1 MNQILLTKVFPRA
14 LTVSTIILIIFLPNE
29 IGRWLWITAGS
40 LLALDGVIFFWMRL
54 RKAPSLKI
62 TEDAVFICGL
72 KIDRRDIQTWR
83 VFRTKSSGELGRY
96 IEIQLKRVPP
106 SPFGWKLAKLF
117 EQVPTSSHHVR
128 EGELAK
134 EPRIIAS
141 LSSWD
146 LTKDEICNALNKSE
160 QTESHS
166 H

>member
-14 LTVSTIILIIFLPNE
+14 LTASTIILIILLPRE
-29 IGRWLWITAGS
+29 GVRWLWITAVI
-40 LLALDGVIFFWMRL
+40 LLSLDGLIFVWMRF
-54 RKAPSLKI
+54 RKAPNLKI
-62 TEDAVFICGL
+62 TEDAVFVCGL

-83 VFRTKSSGELGRY
+83 VFRTKSNDERGRY

-106 SPFGWKLAKLF
+106 SSFGWKLAKLF
-117 EQVPTSSHHVR
+117 EQVPTSRHHVR

-160 QTESHS
+160 QTESHR

>member
-14 LTVSTIILIIFLPNE
+14 LTASTIILIILLPRE
-29 IGRWLWITAGS
+29 GVRWLWITAVI
-40 LLALDGVIFFWMRL
+40 LLALDGLIFVWMRF
-54 RKAPSLKI
+54 RKAPNLKI
-62 TEDAVFICGL
+62 TEDAVFVCGL

-83 VFRTKSSGELGRY
+83 VFRTKSNDERGRY

-106 SPFGWKLAKLF
+106 SSFGWKLAKLF
-117 EQVPTSSHHVR
+117 EQVPTSRHHVR

-141 LSSWD
+141 LSRWD

-160 QTESHS
+160 QTAQSNH
-166 H
+166 

>member
-14 LTVSTIILIIFLPNE
+14 LTASTIILIILLPRE
-29 IGRWLWITAGS
+29 GVRWLWITAVI
-40 LLALDGVIFFWMRL
+40 LLALDGLIFVWMRF
-54 RKAPSLKI
+54 RKAPNLKI
-62 TEDAVFICGL
+62 TEDAVFVCGL

-83 VFRTKSSGELGRY
+83 VFRTKSNDERGRY

-106 SPFGWKLAKLF
+106 SSLGWKLAKLF
-117 EQVPTSSHHVR
+117 EQVPTSRHHVR

-160 QTESHS
+160 QTESHR